1 MLVQQQNY
9 LNSLAVALLLV
20 CSGTQA
26 RAELEPAG
34 LAVYTETARDVYV
47 AALLLPP
54 GSRLEDI
61 VLAPGPRAMEFRIA
75 LRRISSRGFS
85 GMLLLQ
91 GELGSGSRA
100 PEQVIG
106 AISKLKNKIKSALKR
121 GDRFIIALSKNDTT
135 SFVLNG
141 VELLSIDDSLVFNF
155 FFTGWVGESSSV
167 FFRDTLLS
175 GHLDAGTLAWYE
187 SLAPSDERL
196 AITSSWGAAPAA
208 LSPAPALAVASA
220 SQVAASLQLAASSTV
235 NARPETT
242 RLSATRRVAEPVTP
256 VAKKKPAAG
265 KKSASKPTQVASLA
279 KAVADTDAPQFDDR
293 EYQRQL
299 KEYVTHIMKKV
310 FSKVVYPRRAI
321 KREHQGKVELL
332 VHLDEN
338 GELLEVSLDNSS
350 GHNMLD
356 AAARKAVR
364 KAAPFPELTLVA
376 REEFLSEDGT
386 GYIMPIPITFKLSN

>member
-100 PEQVIG
+100 PEQVIA

-167 FFRDTLLS
+167 FFRNTLLS

-187 SLAPSDERL
+187 SLVPSDERL

-242 RLSATRRVAEPVTP
+242 RLSAAKRVAAP
-256 VAKKKPAAG
+256 VAKKKP
-265 KKSASKPTQVASLA
+265 ASKPTQVASLA
-279 KAVADTDAPQFDDR
+279 KTVADTDASQFDDR

-299 KEYVTHIMKKV
+299 NEYVTHIMKKI

-321 KREHQGKVELL
+321 QRERQGRVELL
-332 VHLDEN
+332 VYLDEN

-350 GHNMLD
+350 GHNILD